1 MYTLHA
7 EIKCNV
13 FAFLDD
19 CIYEDDEEPTDLDY
33 EADNLCKAF
42 ITLYILSEGIDDI
55 KIKDGGK
62 DGLKAYIKK
71 LVYLKRHEPDTYR
84 KLEEGEKVVV
94 IQPTEC
100 KNSADVPTEPF
111 R

>member
-19 CIYEDDEEPTDLDY
+19 CIYEDDEEPTDLNY
-33 EADNLCKAF
+33 EADCLCKAF

-55 KIKDGGK
+55 KIKDGEK

-84 KLEEGEKVVV
+84 KLEEREKVVM
-94 IQPTEC
+94 I
-100 KNSADVPTEPF
+100 
-111 R
+111 